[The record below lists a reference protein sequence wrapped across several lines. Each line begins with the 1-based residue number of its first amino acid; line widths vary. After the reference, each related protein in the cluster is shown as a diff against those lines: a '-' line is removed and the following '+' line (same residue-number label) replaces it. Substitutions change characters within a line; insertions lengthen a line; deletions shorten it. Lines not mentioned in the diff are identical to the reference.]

1 MPSILRY
8 ILISEILK
16 YGKLCSLEL
25 MKYDSCLIAF
35 AHPSPHL
42 GLTHHSDLFFNPELS
57 TIRAPPFQHSGKGSR
72 WTCDHLL
79 IHSLSSKSHYF
90 SIFRIELY
98 LTPISTGLELIND
111 LLVGGSGMPP
121 S

>member
-8 ILISEILK
+8 ILISKILK
-16 YGKLCSLEL
+16 YGKLYSLEL
-25 MKYDSCLIAF
+25 MKDDNGLIAF
-35 AHPSPHL
+35 DHPSPHL
-42 GLTHHSDLFFNPELS
+42 GWTHHSDLFSDPQLS
-57 TIRAPPFQHSGKGSR
+57 NHQAPPFQHSGDGSR

-90 SIFRIELY
+90 SIFCIELY

-111 LLVGGSGMPP
+111 LLVGGSGMPQ